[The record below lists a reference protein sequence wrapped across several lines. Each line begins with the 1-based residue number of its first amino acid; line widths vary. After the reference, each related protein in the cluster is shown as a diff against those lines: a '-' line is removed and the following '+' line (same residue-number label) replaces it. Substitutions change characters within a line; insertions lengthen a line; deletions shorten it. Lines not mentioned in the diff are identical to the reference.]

1 LYPPILF
8 VLNVK
13 VFSPKV
19 NMPKREA
26 EQSLPS
32 QAEVKNVW
40 SFSSM
45 FLILLEENGA
55 YKNSDSATNV
65 CNRDADHMNY

>member
-1 LYPPILF
+1 
-8 VLNVK
+8 
-13 VFSPKV
+13 
-19 NMPKREA
+19 MPKREA

-32 QAEVKNVW
+32 QAEVTNVW

-65 CNRDADHMNY
+65 CNRDADHVNY